1 MVEKL
6 PGEDAEI
13 EEKKKSRAASLWLV
27 VEIFCL
33 GKMLKLG
40 HVQLVCG

>member
-33 GKMLKLG
+33 GKMLKLERIAM
-40 HVQLVCG
+40 CS